1 MHQPPV
7 RFTYR
12 LLSYLISTIIAGQP
26 LLPAVGAVITPQN
39 GAGMDKAANGVPVV
53 NIATPNGAGISHNR
67 FTDYNVGKEGL
78 ILNNATGK
86 LNPTQLGG
94 LIQNNPNLKAGGEAK
109 GIINEV
115 TGGNRS
121 LLQGYTEVAG
131 KAANVMVAN
140 PYGITCDGCGF
151 INTPHA
157 TLTTGKPVMNA
168 DGSLQAL
175 EVTEGSITING
186 AGLDGTRSDAV
197 SIIARATEVNAAL
210 HAKDLTVTAGAN
222 RITADGR
229 VSALKG
235 EGDVPKVAVDTGA
248 LGGMYARRIHLT
260 STESGVGV
268 NLGNLYAREGDIIL
282 NSAGK
287 LVLKNSLAGGN
298 TTVTGTNVSL
308 SGDNKAGGNLSVTGT
323 TGLTLNQSRL
333 VTDKN
338 LVLSSSGQ
346 IVQNGGELT
355 AGQNA
360 MLSAQHLNQTSGTVN
375 AAENVTLTTT
385 DDTTLKGRSV
395 AGKTLTVSSGS
406 LNNGGTLVAGRDA
419 TVKTGTFSN
428 TGAVQGNGLKVTA
441 TDLTSTGSIKSGS
454 TLDISVRNATLS
466 GDAGAKDS
474 ARVTVSGTLENRGR
488 LVSDDVLTLSAT
500 QINNSGTLS
509 GAKELVVSADTLTT
523 TEKSVTNSDGNLMLN
538 SASSTLAG
546 ETSAGGT
553 VSVKGNSLKTTT
565 TAQTQG
571 NSVSVDVQNA
581 QLDGTQAARDILTLN
596 ASEKLTHSGKSSAPS
611 LSLSAPELTSSGVLV
626 ASALNTQSQTLTNSG
641 LLQGEASLTVNTQR
655 LDNQQNGTLY
665 SAADLT
671 LDIPDIR
678 NSGLITGDNGLTLN
692 TASLSNPGKITA
704 DTLNVRATT
713 LDGDGLLQGAGAL
726 ALAGDT
732 LSQGRNGRWL
742 TAGDL
747 SLRGKTLNTAGTTQG
762 QNLTVQADNWAN
774 SGSVLATGNLTAS
787 ATGQLTSTGDIMSQG
802 DTTLKAATTDNR
814 GSLLSAGTLSLNGN
828 SLDNSGTVQGNHIT
842 IRQNSVTNSGTLT
855 GIAALTLAARMD
867 MASPQPALMNNGGS
881 LLTSGDLT
889 ITAGSITSSGHWQ
902 GKRVLITADSLA
914 NSGAIQAADSL
925 TARLTGEL
933 VSAAGSKVTSNGE
946 MALSAL
952 NLSNSGQWIAKNLTL
967 KANSLTSA
975 GDITGVDALTLTVNQ
990 TLHNQTNGKL
1000 LSAGVLTLKADSAT
1014 NDGQLQGNATTITA
1028 GQLTNGGHLQGET
1041 LTLTA
1046 SGGVNNRSGGVLMS
1060 RNALNVSTATLS
1072 NQGTIQ
1078 GGGGVS
1084 LNATDRLQNDGK
1096 ILSGSN
1102 FTLTAQVLANTGSG
1116 LVQAATL
1123 LLDVVNTVNGGRVLA
1138 TGSADVKGTTLNNT
1152 GTLQGAELLV
1162 NYHTFS
1168 NSGTLLGTSGLGVKG
1183 SSLLQNGTGR
1193 LYSAGNLLLD
1203 AQDFSGQGQVVATG
1217 DVTLKLIAAL
1227 TNHGTLAAGKTL
1239 SVTSQNAITNGGV
1252 MQGDA
1257 MVLGAGEA
1265 FTNNGTLTAGKGN
1278 SVFSAQRLF
1287 LNAPG
1292 SLQAGGDVSLNSRSD
1307 ITISGFTGTAGS
1319 LTMNVAG
1326 TLLNS
1331 ALIYAGNNL
1340 KLFTDRLHNQHGDIL
1355 AGNSLWVQK
1364 DASGGANTEIINTSG
1379 NIETH
1384 QGDIVV
1390 RTGHL
1395 LNQREGFSATTT
1407 TRTNPSSIQGMGNAL
1422 VDIPLSLLPDGSYGY
1437 FTREVENQHGTPCNG
1452 HGACNITMDTLYYYA
1467 PFADSA
1473 TQRFL
1478 SSQNITTVTGADNPA
1493 GRIASGRNLSAEAER
1508 LENRASFILANGD
1521 IALSGRELSN
1531 QSWQTGTENEYLVY
1545 RYDPKTFYGS
1555 YATGSLDKLPLLSP
1569 EFENNTIR
1577 FSLDGREKD
1586 YTPGKTYYSVIQ
1598 AGGDVK
1604 TRFTSSIN
1612 NGTTTAHAGSV
1623 SPVVSAPVLN
1633 TLSQQTGG
1641 DSLTQTAL
1649 QQYEPVVVGSPQWHD
1664 ELAGALKN
1672 IAGGSPLTGQTGISD
1687 DWPLPSGNNGYLVPS
1702 TDPDSPYLITVNP
1715 KLDGLGQVD
1724 SHLFA
1729 GLYELLGAK
1738 PGQAPRETAPSY
1750 TDEKQFLG
1758 SSYFL
1763 DRLGLKPE
1771 KDYRFLG
1778 DAVFDT
1784 RYVSNA
1790 VLSRTGSRYLNG
1802 LGSDTEQMRYLMD
1815 NAARQQ
1821 KGLGLE
1827 FGVALTAEQIA
1838 QLDGS
1843 ILWWESA
1850 TINGQTVMVPKL
1862 YLSPEDITL
1871 HNGSVISGNNVQL
1884 AGGNITNSGGSI
1896 NAQNGLSLDSTGY
1909 IDNLNA
1915 GLISAGGSLD
1925 LSAIGDI
1932 SNISSVISGKTVQLE
1947 SVSGNISN
1955 ITRRQQWNAGSDS
1968 RYGGVHL
1975 SGTDTGPVATIKGTD
1990 SLSLDAGKNIDITGA
2005 TVSSGGTLGMSAGND
2020 INIAANLISGSKS
2033 QSGFWHTDDNSAS
2046 STTSQGSS
2054 ISAGGNLAMAAGH
2067 NLDVTASSVS
2077 AGHSALLSAG
2087 NDLSLNAVRES
2098 KNSRNGRSESHESHA
2113 AVSTVTAG
2121 DNLLLVAGRDV
2132 ASQAAGVAAEN
2143 NVVIRGG
2150 RDVNLVAE
2158 SAGAGDSYT
2167 SKKKKEINETVRQQG
2182 TEIASGG
2189 DTTVNAGRD
2198 ITAVASSVTATGNI
2212 SVNAGRDVALT
2223 TATESDYHYLET
2235 KKKSGGFLSKKTT
2248 HTISEDSASR
2258 EAGSLLSGNRVTVN
2272 AGDNLTVEGSDV
2284 VADQDVSLAAG
2295 NHVDVLAATS
2305 TDTSWR
2311 FKETKKSGLMGTG
2324 GIGFTIGSSKTTHDR
2339 REAGTTQSQSA
2350 STIGSTAGNVSI
2362 TAGKQAHISG
2372 SDVIANRDISITGDS
2387 VVVDPGHD
2395 RRTVD
2400 EKFEQKKSGLT
2411 VALSGTVGSAINN
2424 AVTSAQE
2431 TKESSDSRL
2440 KALQATKTALS
2451 GVQAGQAAAMATA
2464 TGDPNAT
2471 GVSLSLTTQK
2481 SKSQQHSES
2490 DTVSGSTLNA
2500 GNNLSVVATGKNRGD
2515 NRGDIVIA
2523 GSQLKAGGNTSLDAA
2538 NDILLSGA
2546 ANTQKTTGRNSS
2558 SGGGVGVSIGA
2569 GGNGAGIS
2577 VFAGVNAAKGSEK
2590 GNGTEWTET
2599 TTDSGKTV
2607 TINSGRDTVLN
2618 GAQVNGNRIIAD
2630 VGHDLLIS
2638 SQQDTSKY
2646 DSKQTSV
2653 AAGGSFTFGSMT
2665 GSGYIAASRDK
2676 MKSRFDSVA
2685 EQTGMFAGD
2694 GGFDITVGR
2703 HTQLDGAVIASTAT
2717 PDKNHLDTGTLG
2729 FSDLHN
2735 EADYKF
2741 SHSGISLSGGGSFG
2755 DKFQGNMP
2763 GGMISAGGHSGHAEG
2778 TTQAAV
2784 AEGTIT
2790 IRDRDNQKQN
2800 LANLSRDPAHA
2811 NDSISPIFDKE
2822 KEQRRL
2828 QTVGLISDIGSQVAD
2843 IARTQGELNA
2853 LKAAQDKYGPVPAD
2867 ATEEQR
2873 QAYLAKLRDTP
2884 EYKKEQ
2890 EKYGTGSDMQR
2901 GIQAATAALQGL
2913 VGGNMAGALAGAS
2926 APELANIIGHHAGID
2941 DNTAAKAIAHAILG
2955 GVTAALQGNS
2965 AAAGAIGAGTGEVIA
2980 SAIAKSLYPGVD
2992 PSKLTEDQKQ
3002 TVSTLATL
3010 SAGMAGGIASG
3021 DVAGAAAGAGAGK
3034 NVVENNALSLVA
3046 RGCAVA
3052 APCRTKVAEQL
3063 LEIGAKAGMAG
3074 LAGAAV
3080 KDMADRMTSDE
3091 LEHLIT
3097 LQMMGNDEIT
3107 TKYLSSLHDKYGSG
3121 AASNPNIGKDLTDA
3135 EKVELGG
3142 SGSGTGTPPPSE
3154 NDPKQQNEKTVDK
3167 LNQKQ
3172 ESAIKKIDNTIKNA
3186 LKDHDIIGTLK
3197 DMDGK
3202 PVPKEN
3208 GGYWD
3213 HMQEMQNTLRGLRNH
3228 ADTLKNVNNPE
3239 AQAAYGRATDAI
3251 NKIESALKGYGI

>member
-1 MHQPPV
+1 
-7 RFTYR
+7 
-12 LLSYLISTIIAGQP
+12 GD
-26 LLPAVGAVITPQN
+26 IT
-39 GAGMDKAANGVPVV
+39 
-53 NIATPNGAGISHNR
+53 
-67 FTDYNVGKEGL
+67 
-78 ILNNATGK
+78 
-86 LNPTQLGG
+86 
-94 LIQNNPNLKAGGEAK
+94 
-109 GIINEV
+109 
-115 TGGNRS
+115 
-121 LLQGYTEVAG
+121 
-131 KAANVMVAN
+131 
-140 PYGITCDGCGF
+140 
-151 INTPHA
+151 
-157 TLTTGKPVMNA
+157 
-168 DGSLQAL
+168 
-175 EVTEGSITING
+175 
-186 AGLDGTRSDAV
+186 LDASGR
-197 SIIARATEVNAAL
+197 
-210 HAKDLTVTAGAN
+210 LTVN
-222 RITADGR
+222 
-229 VSALKG
+229 
-235 EGDVPKVAVDTGA
+235 
-248 LGGMYARRIHLT
+248 
-260 STESGVGV
+260 
-268 NLGNLYAREGDIIL
+268 
-282 NSAGK
+282 
-287 LVLKNSLAGGN
+287 NSLATGA
-298 TTVTGTNVSL
+298 VTAKGQGVTL
-308 SGDNKAGGNLSVTGT
+308 TGDHKAGGNLSVSSRSDIVLSNG
-323 TGLTLNQSRL
+323 TLNS
-333 VTDKN
+333 DKN
-338 LVLSSSGQ
+338 LSLTAGGRITQQNEKLTAGRDVTLAAKNITQDTASQINAARDIVTVASDTLTTQGQ
-346 IVQNGGELT
+346 IT
-355 AGQNA
+355 AGQNLTA
-360 MLSAQHLNQTSGTVN
+360 SAT
-375 AAENVTLTTT
+375 TLTQ
-385 DDTTLKGRSV
+385 DGILLAKSH
-395 AGKTLTVSSGS
+395 AGLNAGT
-406 LNNGGTLVAGRDA
+406 LNN
-419 TVKTGTFSN
+419 S
-428 TGAVQGNGLKVTA
+428 GAVQGATLTLGSTTLSNSGSLLSGGPLTVNTRDFTQSGRTGAKGKVDITA
-441 TDLTSTGSIKSGS
+441 SGKLTSTGS
-454 TLDISVRNATLS
+454 
-466 GDAGAKDS
+466 
-474 ARVTVSGTLENRGR
+474 
-488 LVSDDVLTLSAT
+488 LVSDDALVLKAQDVTQNGVLSGGKGLTVSAQTLS
-500 QINNSGTLS
+500 SG
-509 GAKELVVSADTLTT
+509 K
-523 TEKSVTNSDGNLMLN
+523 KSVTHSDAAMTLN
-538 SASSTLAG
+538 VTTVALDG
-546 ETSAGGT
+546 ETSAGDT
-553 VSVKGNSLKTTT
+553 LRVQADRLS
-565 TAQTQG
+565 TAAG
-571 NSVSVDVQNA
+571 A
-581 QLDGTQAARDILTLN
+581 QLQSGKNLSINARDARLAGTQAAQQTMVVN

-626 ASALNTQSQTLTNSG
+626 GSALNTQSQTLTNSG
-641 LLQGEASLTVNTQR
+641 LLQGKASLTVNTQR

-678 NSGLITGDNGLTLN
+678 NSGLITGDNGLMLN
-692 TASLSNPGKITA
+692 AVSLSNPGKIIA

-732 LSQGRNGRWL
+732 LSQGSNGRWL
-742 TAGDL
+742 TADDL
-747 SLRGKTLNTAGTTQG
+747 TLRGKILNTAGTTQG
-762 QNLTVQADNWAN
+762 QNLTVQADRWAN

-802 DTTLKAATTDNR
+802 DTTLNAATTDNR
-814 GSLLSAGTLSLNGN
+814 GSLLSAGTLSLDGN
-828 SLDNSGTVQGNHIT
+828 SLDNRGTVQGNHVT

-902 GKRVLITADSLA
+902 GKQVLITADSLA

-933 VSAAGSKVTSNGE
+933 VSTAGSKVTSNGE

-990 TLHNQTNGKL
+990 TLNNHASGKL
-1000 LSAGVLTLKADSAT
+1000 LSAGVLTLKADSVK

-1041 LTLTA
+1041 LTLAA

-1102 FTLTAQVLANTGSG
+1102 LTLTAQVLANTGSG

-1152 GTLQGAELLV
+1152 GTLQGADLLV

-1239 SVTSQNAITNGGV
+1239 SVTSQNAVTNGGV

-1265 FTNNGTLTAGKGN
+1265 FTNNGMLTAGKGN

-1586 YTPGKTYYSVIQ
+1586 YTPGKTYYSIIQ

-1843 ILWWESA
+1843 ILWWESV

-1896 NAQNGLSLDSTGY
+1896 NAQNDLSLDSSGY

-1968 RYGGVHL
+1968 QYGGVHL

-2005 TVSSGGTLGMSAGND
+2005 TVSSGGDLGMSAGND

-2033 QSGFWHTDDNSAS
+2033 QSGFWHTDDNSSS

-2121 DNLLLVAGRDV
+2121 DNFLLVAGRDI
-2132 ASQAAGVAAEN
+2132 ASQAAGMAAEN

-2248 HTISEDSASR
+2248 RTISEDSATR

-2284 VADQDVSLAAG
+2284 VADRDVSLAAG

-2411 VALSGTVGSAINN
+2411 VALSGAVGSAINN
-2424 AVTSAQE
+2424 AATMAREAKE
-2431 TKESSDSRL
+2431 TSDSRL
-2440 KALQATKTALS
+2440 AALKGTQAVLS
-2451 GVQAGQAAAMATA
+2451 GVQAGVNHGLQQQSA
-2464 TGDPNAT
+2464 DPNNGI
-2471 GVSLSLTTQK
+2471 GVSISLNHQQ
-2481 SKSQQHSES
+2481 SKSETKYQH
-2490 DTVSGSTLNA
+2490 DIVSGSTLSA
-2500 GNNLSVVATGKNRGD
+2500 GNNVSVTATGKNKD
-2515 NRGDIVIA
+2515 HNNSGDILIT
-2523 GSQLKAGGNTSLDAA
+2523 GSQIKSGNDTSLNAQ
-2538 NDILLSGA
+2538 NDILLA
-2546 ANTQKTTGRNSS
+2546 AAADTRQTTGKNSS
-2558 SGGGVGVSIGA
+2558 KGGGVGVSF
-2569 GGNGAGIS
+2569 GGGTNGGGLSIFAGI
-2577 VFAGVNAAKGSEK
+2577 NGSEGREK
-2590 GNGTEWTET
+2590 GNGTTWTET
-2599 TTDSGKTV
+2599 TVDAGKNVSLT
-2607 TINSGRDTVLN
+2607 SGRDTTLS
-2618 GAQVNGNRIIAD
+2618 GAQVSGEKVTAD
-2630 VGHDLLIS
+2630 VGNNLTIS
-2638 SQQDTSKY
+2638 SLQDSDRY
-2646 DSKQTSV
+2646 DSRQNSV
-2653 AAGGSFTFGSMT
+2653 AAGGSFTFGSMS
-2665 GSGYIAASRDK
+2665 GSGYASISQDK
-2676 MKSRFDSVA
+2676 IKSNYDSVR
-2685 EQTGMFAGD
+2685 EQSGIYAGKD
-2694 GGFDITVGR
+2694 GFDVTVGN
-2703 HTQLDGAVIASTAT
+2703 HTQLNGAVIASTAT
-2717 PDKNHLDTGTLG
+2717 DDKNSLSTGTLG
-2729 FSDLHN
+2729 WSDIHN
-2735 EADYKF
+2735 QADYKA
-2741 SHSGISLSGGGSFG
+2741 SH
-2755 DKFQGNMP
+2755 
-2763 GGMISAGGHSGHAEG
+2763 
-2778 TTQAAV
+2778 T
-2784 AEGTIT
+2784 
-2790 IRDRDNQKQN
+2790 
-2800 LANLSRDPAHA
+2800 
-2811 NDSISPIFDKE
+2811 
-2822 KEQRRL
+2822 
-2828 QTVGLISDIGSQVAD
+2828 
-2843 IARTQGELNA
+2843 
-2853 LKAAQDKYGPVPAD
+2853 
-2867 ATEEQR
+2867 
-2873 QAYLAKLRDTP
+2873 
-2884 EYKKEQ
+2884 
-2890 EKYGTGSDMQR
+2890 
-2901 GIQAATAALQGL
+2901 
-2913 VGGNMAGALAGAS
+2913 
-2926 APELANIIGHHAGID
+2926 
-2941 DNTAAKAIAHAILG
+2941 
-2955 GVTAALQGNS
+2955 
-2965 AAAGAIGAGTGEVIA
+2965 
-2980 SAIAKSLYPGVD
+2980 
-2992 PSKLTEDQKQ
+2992 
-3002 TVSTLATL
+3002 
-3010 SAGMAGGIASG
+3010 
-3021 DVAGAAAGAGAGK
+3021 
-3034 NVVENNALSLVA
+3034 
-3046 RGCAVA
+3046 
-3052 APCRTKVAEQL
+3052 
-3063 LEIGAKAGMAG
+3063 
-3074 LAGAAV
+3074 
-3080 KDMADRMTSDE
+3080 
-3091 LEHLIT
+3091 
-3097 LQMMGNDEIT
+3097 
-3107 TKYLSSLHDKYGSG
+3107 
-3121 AASNPNIGKDLTDA
+3121 
-3135 EKVELGG
+3135 
-3142 SGSGTGTPPPSE
+3142 
-3154 NDPKQQNEKTVDK
+3154 
-3167 LNQKQ
+3167 
-3172 ESAIKKIDNTIKNA
+3172 
-3186 LKDHDIIGTLK
+3186 
-3197 DMDGK
+3197 
-3202 PVPKEN
+3202 
-3208 GGYWD
+3208 
-3213 HMQEMQNTLRGLRNH
+3213 
-3228 ADTLKNVNNPE
+3228 
-3239 AQAAYGRATDAI
+3239 
-3251 NKIESALKGYGI
+3251 

>member
-12 LLSYLISTIIAGQP
+12 LLSYLVSAIIAGQP

-157 TLTTGKPVMNA
+157 TLTTGRPVMNA

-268 NLGNLYAREGDIIL
+268 NLGNLYARDGDITL
-282 NSAGK
+282 DASGRLTVN
-287 LVLKNSLAGGN
+287 NSLATGA
-298 TTVTGTNVSL
+298 VTAKGQGVTL
-308 SGDNKAGGNLSVTGT
+308 TGDHKAGGNLSVSSRSDIVLSNG
-323 TGLTLNQSRL
+323 TLNSDKDLSLTAGGRITQQNEKLTAGRD
-333 VTDKN
+333 VTLAAKN
-338 LVLSSSGQ
+338 ITQDTASQINAARDIVTVASDTLTTQGQ
-346 IVQNGGELT
+346 IT
-355 AGQNA
+355 AGQNLTA
-360 MLSAQHLNQTSGTVN
+360 SAT
-375 AAENVTLTTT
+375 TLTQ
-385 DDTTLKGRSV
+385 DGILLAKGH
-395 AGKTLTVSSGS
+395 AGLDAGT
-406 LNNGGTLVAGRDA
+406 LNN
-419 TVKTGTFSN
+419 S
-428 TGAVQGNGLKVTA
+428 GAVQGASLTLGSTTLSNSGSLLSGGPLTVNTRDFTQSGRTGAKGKVDITA
-441 TDLTSTGSIKSGS
+441 SGKLTSTGS
-454 TLDISVRNATLS
+454 
-466 GDAGAKDS
+466 
-474 ARVTVSGTLENRGR
+474 
-488 LVSDDVLTLSAT
+488 LVSDDVLVLKAQDVT
-500 QINNSGTLS
+500 QNGVLS
-509 GAKELVVSADTLTT
+509 GGKGLTVSAQALSSGK
-523 TEKSVTNSDGNLMLN
+523 KSVTHSDAAMTLNVTTVALDGEN
-538 SASSTLAG
+538 SAGDTLRVQADKLSTAAG
-546 ETSAGGT
+546 
-553 VSVKGNSLKTTT
+553 
-565 TAQTQG
+565 
-571 NSVSVDVQNA
+571 A
-581 QLDGTQAARDILTLN
+581 QLQSGKNLSINARDARLAGTQAAQQTMVVN

-626 ASALNTQSQTLTNSG
+626 GSALNTQSQTLTNSG

-678 NSGLITGDNGLTLN
+678 NSGLITGDNGLMLN
-692 TASLSNPGKITA
+692 AVSLSNPGKIIA
-704 DTLNVRATT
+704 DTLSVRATT

-732 LSQGRNGRWL
+732 LSQGSHGRWL
-742 TAGDL
+742 TADDL

-762 QNLTVQADNWAN
+762 QNITVQADRWAN

-814 GSLLSAGTLSLNGN
+814 GSLLSAGTLSLDGN
-828 SLDNSGTVQGNHIT
+828 SLDNRGTVQGNHVT

-855 GIAALTLAARMD
+855 GIAALTLAAR

-933 VSAAGSKVTSNGE
+933 VSTAGSKVTSNGE

-990 TLHNQTNGKL
+990 TLHNHASGKL
-1000 LSAGVLTLKADSAT
+1000 LSAGVLTLKADSVT

-1041 LTLTA
+1041 LTLAA

-1072 NQGTIQ
+1072 NQSTIQ

-1102 FTLTAQVLANTGSG
+1102 LTLTAQVLANTGSG

-1152 GTLQGAELLV
+1152 GTLQGADLLV

-1227 TNHGTLAAGKTL
+1227 TNYGTLAAGKTL

-1292 SLQAGGDVSLNSRSD
+1292 SLQGGGDVSLNSRSD

-1364 DASGGANTEIINTSG
+1364 DASGGANTEIINNSG

-1843 ILWWESA
+1843 ILWWESV

-1896 NAQNGLSLDSTGY
+1896 NAQNDLSLDSSGY

-1968 RYGGVHL
+1968 QYGGVHL

-2005 TVSSGGTLGMSAGND
+2005 TVSSGGDLGMSAGND

-2033 QSGFWHTDDNSAS
+2033 QSGFWHTDDNSSS

-2121 DNLLLVAGRDV
+2121 DNLLLVAGRDI
-2132 ASQAAGVAAEN
+2132 ASQAAGMAAEN

-2284 VADQDVSLAAG
+2284 VADRDVSLAAG

-2451 GVQAGQAAAMATA
+2451 GVQAGQAATMASA

-2569 GGNGAGIS
+2569 GKGAGIS
-2577 VFAGVNAAKGSEK
+2577 VFASVNAAKGSEK

-2694 GGFDITVGR
+2694 GGFDITVGK

-2735 EADYKF
+2735 EADYKV

-2913 VGGNMAGALAGAS
+2913 AGGNLAGALAGAS

-2965 AAAGAIGAGTGEVIA
+2965 AAAGAIGAGTGEVIS
-2980 SAIAKSLYPGVD
+2980 SAIAKSLYPDVD

-3021 DVAGAAAGAGAGK
+3021 DVAGAAAGAGVGK
-3034 NVVENNALSLVA
+3034 NIAENNLVGGTESEQSKAAQTHGADVLSCNDA
-3046 RGCAVA
+3046 PGGEACKRGEAVN
-3052 APCRTKVAEQL
+3052 
-3063 LEIGAKAGMAG
+3063 KAY
-3074 LAGAAV
+3074 AGALATGSV
-3080 KDMADRMTSDE
+3080 ALLPGGAQAMWGLGAGANAGVSYLTDGTIDPTTAIIGGWVNVISAGNGVVGTVGWNATGGALGNWLEGKAPTSGALINGAGSAIGYGIGKGLSWGINSGANWLKDGWDPKFNP
-3091 LEHLIT
+3091 T
-3097 LQMMGNDEIT
+3097 LQ
-3107 TKYLSSLHDKYGSG
+3107 KY
-3121 AASNPNIGKDLTDA
+3121 TDI
-3135 EKVELGG
+3135 KGELGL
-3142 SGSGTGTPPPSE
+3142 SKEMTPSRIPGIAGDVSASFASE
-3154 NDPKQQNEKTVDK
+3154 YE
-3167 LNQKQ
+3167 
-3172 ESAIKKIDNTIKNA
+3172 
-3186 LKDHDIIGTLK
+3186 
-3197 DMDGK
+3197 GK
-3202 PVPKEN
+3202 
-3208 GGYWD
+3208 
-3213 HMQEMQNTLRGLRNH
+3213 
-3228 ADTLKNVNNPE
+3228 
-3239 AQAAYGRATDAI
+3239 
-3251 NKIESALKGYGI
+3251 KIESYIPEVKK

>member
-1 MHQPPV
+1 M
-7 RFTYR
+7 
-12 LLSYLISTIIAGQP
+12 
-26 LLPAVGAVITPQN
+26 
-39 GAGMDKAANGVPVV
+39 
-53 NIATPNGAGISHNR
+53 
-67 FTDYNVGKEGL
+67 
-78 ILNNATGK
+78 
-86 LNPTQLGG
+86 
-94 LIQNNPNLKAGGEAK
+94 
-109 GIINEV
+109 
-115 TGGNRS
+115 
-121 LLQGYTEVAG
+121 
-131 KAANVMVAN
+131 
-140 PYGITCDGCGF
+140 
-151 INTPHA
+151 
-157 TLTTGKPVMNA
+157 
-168 DGSLQAL
+168 
-175 EVTEGSITING
+175 
-186 AGLDGTRSDAV
+186 
-197 SIIARATEVNAAL
+197 
-210 HAKDLTVTAGAN
+210 
-222 RITADGR
+222 
-229 VSALKG
+229 
-235 EGDVPKVAVDTGA
+235 
-248 LGGMYARRIHLT
+248 
-260 STESGVGV
+260 
-268 NLGNLYAREGDIIL
+268 
-282 NSAGK
+282 
-287 LVLKNSLAGGN
+287 
-298 TTVTGTNVSL
+298 
-308 SGDNKAGGNLSVTGT
+308 
-323 TGLTLNQSRL
+323 
-333 VTDKN
+333 
-338 LVLSSSGQ
+338 
-346 IVQNGGELT
+346 
-355 AGQNA
+355 
-360 MLSAQHLNQTSGTVN
+360 
-375 AAENVTLTTT
+375 
-385 DDTTLKGRSV
+385 
-395 AGKTLTVSSGS
+395 
-406 LNNGGTLVAGRDA
+406 
-419 TVKTGTFSN
+419 
-428 TGAVQGNGLKVTA
+428 
-441 TDLTSTGSIKSGS
+441 
-454 TLDISVRNATLS
+454 
-466 GDAGAKDS
+466 
-474 ARVTVSGTLENRGR
+474 
-488 LVSDDVLTLSAT
+488 
-500 QINNSGTLS
+500 
-509 GAKELVVSADTLTT
+509 
-523 TEKSVTNSDGNLMLN
+523 
-538 SASSTLAG
+538 
-546 ETSAGGT
+546 
-553 VSVKGNSLKTTT
+553 
-565 TAQTQG
+565 
-571 NSVSVDVQNA
+571 
-581 QLDGTQAARDILTLN
+581 
-596 ASEKLTHSGKSSAPS
+596 
-611 LSLSAPELTSSGVLV
+611 
-626 ASALNTQSQTLTNSG
+626 
-641 LLQGEASLTVNTQR
+641 QGEASLTVNTQR

-1102 FTLTAQVLANTGSG
+1102 LTLTAQVLANTGSG

-1217 DVTLKLIAAL
+1217 DVTLKLIAVL
-1227 TNHGTLAAGKTL
+1227 TNYGTLAAGKTL

-1252 MQGDA
+1252 MLGDA

-1355 AGNSLWVQK
+1355 ADNSLWVQK
-1364 DASGGANTEIINTSG
+1364 DSSGTANSEIINRSG
-1379 NIETH
+1379 NIETTR
-1384 QGDIVV
+1384 GDI
-1390 RTGHL
+1390 TMNTAHL
-1395 LNQREGFSATTT
+1395 LNSWDAISASHEVIPGSSHGVISPVPENNRWWGVVRHDGVEYLAVYWGKGATVPDEYRI
-1407 TRTNPSSIQGMGNAL
+1407 RTG
-1422 VDIPLSLLPDGSYGY
+1422 
-1437 FTREVENQHGTPCNG
+1437 
-1452 HGACNITMDTLYYYA
+1452 DT
-1467 PFADSA
+1467 D
-1473 TQRFL
+1473 
-1478 SSQNITTVTGADNPA
+1478 TVTVSASGYAARISGGADMHIRA
-1493 GRIASGRNLSAEAER
+1493 GRLDNE
-1508 LENRASFILANGD
+1508 ASFILAGGSMTLSGD
-1521 IALSGRELSN
+1521 TLNNQGWQEGTTGKETVWRLASGSLPKAWFTEPWYKVYRQVSPDVTEASGTSPAGQYRAVISAAGDVSASFATDTGNTTVMPRAGGAGNTITVPSLNSLTPPTVSQGVSGEALLNESGTGITGPVWNDALPDTLKDIPGALSLS
-1531 QSWQTGTENEYLVY
+1531 G
-1545 RYDPKTFYGS
+1545 
-1555 YATGSLDKLPLLSP
+1555 A
-1569 EFENNTIR
+1569 
-1577 FSLDGREKD
+1577 
-1586 YTPGKTYYSVIQ
+1586 
-1598 AGGDVK
+1598 
-1604 TRFTSSIN
+1604 
-1612 NGTTTAHAGSV
+1612 SV
-1623 SPVVSAPVLN
+1623 SS
-1633 TLSQQTGG
+1633 
-1641 DSLTQTAL
+1641 
-1649 QQYEPVVVGSPQWHD
+1649 Y
-1664 ELAGALKN
+1664 
-1672 IAGGSPLTGQTGISD
+1672 
-1687 DWPLPSGNNGYLVPS
+1687 PLPSGNNGYFVPS
-1702 TDPDSPYLITVNP
+1702 TAPDSPYLITVNP
-1715 KLDGLGQVD
+1715 KLDGLGKVD
-1724 SHLFA
+1724 SSLFA
-1729 GLYELLGAK
+1729 GLYDLLRMQ
-1738 PGQAPRETAPSY
+1738 PGQAPRETDPAY

-1758 SSYFL
+1758 SSYIL

-1778 DAVFDT
+1778 DAAFDT
-1784 RYVSNA
+1784 RYVSN
-1790 VLSRTGSRYLNG
+1790 VILNQTGSRYING
-1802 LGSDTEQMRYLMD
+1802 TGSDLAQMKYLMD
-1815 NAARQQ
+1815 SAAAQQ
-1821 KGLGLE
+1821 KALGLT
-1827 FGVALTAEQIA
+1827 FGVSLTAGQVA
-1838 QLDGS
+1838 QLTRS
-1843 ILWWESA
+1843 ILWWESV

-1896 NAQNGLSLDSTGY
+1896 NAQNDLLLDSTGS

-1932 SNISSVISGKTVQLE
+1932 GNISSVISGKTVSLE
-1947 SVSGNISN
+1947 SATGNISN
-1955 ITRRQQWNAGSDS
+1955 LTRTEQWAMNNG
-1968 RYGGVHL
+1968 YNHF
-1975 SGTDTGPVATIKGTD
+1975 SGTDTGPLAAVRATD
-1990 SLSLDAGKNIDITGA
+1990 SLFMGAAGDISITGA
-2005 TVSSGGTLGMSAGND
+2005 A
-2020 INIAANLISGSKS
+2020 
-2033 QSGFWHTDDNSAS
+2033 
-2046 STTSQGSS
+2046 
-2054 ISAGGNLAMAAGH
+2054 
-2067 NLDVTASSVS
+2067 VS
-2077 AGHSALLSAG
+2077 AGDSVLLSAG
-2087 NDLSLNAVRES
+2087 NDLNMNAIQAGERRRYGGSGWYET
-2098 KNSRNGRSESHESHA
+2098 HA
-2113 AVSTVTAG
+2113 VAPTVTAG
-2121 DNLLLVAGRDV
+2121 NSLMLSAGRDV
-2132 ASQAAGVAAEN
+2132 NSQAAGITAEN
-2143 NVVIRGG
+2143 SMDIRAG
-2150 RDVNLVAE
+2150 RDVNMAAE
-2158 SAGAGDSYT
+2158 STGAGDHDST
-2167 SKKKKEINETVRQQG
+2167 FSMKTVHDSVRQQG
-2182 TEIASGG
+2182 TDMTSGG
-2189 DTTVNAGRD
+2189 DITVTAGRD
-2198 ITAVASSVTATGNI
+2198 ITSVATAVTAKGDI
-2212 SVNAGRDVALT
+2212 RVNAGHDIVLG
-2223 TATESDYHYLET
+2223 TATESDYHYSESGET
-2235 KKKSGGFLSKKTT
+2235 RNRLLSHQTT
-2248 HTISEDSASR
+2248 RTITEDSVTR
-2258 EAGSLLSGNRVTVN
+2258 EKGSLLSGNRVTVN

-2284 VADQDVSLAAG
+2284 VAERDVSLAAG

-2311 FKETKKSGLMGTG
+2311 FKETKKSGLTGTG
-2324 GIGFTIGSSKTTHDR
+2324 GIGFTIGSSKTSHDR

-2451 GVQAGQAAAMATA
+2451 GVQAGQAATMASA

-2569 GGNGAGIS
+2569 GKGAGIS
-2577 VFAGVNAAKGSEK
+2577 AFASVNAAKGREK

-2694 GGFDITVGR
+2694 GGFDITVGK

-2735 EADYKF
+2735 EADYKV

-2784 AEGTIT
+2784 ADGTIT

-2853 LKAAQDKYGPVPAD
+2853 LKAAKEATSETLPAN
-2867 ATEEQR
+2867 ATEKQR
-2873 QAYLAKLRDTP
+2873 QEYLAKLRDTQAYRN
-2884 EYKKEQ
+2884 EMA
-2890 EKYGTGSDMQR
+2890 KYGTGSEIQR

-2913 VGGNMAGALAGAS
+2913 AGGNLAGALAGAS
-2926 APELANIIGHHAGID
+2926 APELAHLLKSTEKDPAVN
-2941 DNTAAKAIAHAILG
+2941 AIAHAILG
-2955 GVTAALQGNS
+2955 GAVAAMQGNN
-2965 AAAGAIGAGTGEVIA
+2965 AAAGAAGAATGELA
-2980 SAIAKSLYPGVD
+2980 ARAIAGMLYPGVKQSD
-2992 PSKLTEDQKQ
+2992 LSEEQKQ
-3002 TVSTLATL
+3002 TISTLATV
-3010 SAGMAGGIASG
+3010 S
-3021 DVAGAAAGAGAGK
+3021 
-3034 NVVENNALSLVA
+3034 
-3046 RGCAVA
+3046 
-3052 APCRTKVAEQL
+3052 
-3063 LEIGAKAGMAG
+3063 AG
-3074 LAGAAV
+3074 LAGGLTGNSTASAAV
-3080 KDMADRMTSDE
+3080 GAQSGKNAVENNSLSAGWNNILPSGTQDYGQAVASWNQYAQDNNLTPEQVQEGMNRIAIGEGPSWGTTYKVHPVVQAGGDVSFIRGYTLSGTIDDNHISVNQGDIYSIGAHGGASIG
-3091 LEHLIT
+3091 LSFGPYFPGLINS
-3097 LQMMGNDEIT
+3097 NDNDYSINGGFGVGAVG
-3107 TKYLSSLHDKYGSG
+3107 LST
-3121 AASNPNIGKDLTDA
+3121 GKDGVSFTFGFGPSWGWSATEIKGVD
-3135 EKVELGG
+3135 VN
-3142 SGSGTGTPPPSE
+3142 GTSTSE
-3154 NDPKQQNEKTVDK
+3154 VYRYDFK
-3167 LNQKQ
+3167 
-3172 ESAIKKIDNTIKNA
+3172 
-3186 LKDHDIIGTLK
+3186 
-3197 DMDGK
+3197 
-3202 PVPKEN
+3202 
-3208 GGYWD
+3208 
-3213 HMQEMQNTLRGLRNH
+3213 
-3228 ADTLKNVNNPE
+3228 
-3239 AQAAYGRATDAI
+3239 
-3251 NKIESALKGYGI
+3251 

>member
-1 MHQPPV
+1 
-7 RFTYR
+7 
-12 LLSYLISTIIAGQP
+12 
-26 LLPAVGAVITPQN
+26 
-39 GAGMDKAANGVPVV
+39 
-53 NIATPNGAGISHNR
+53 
-67 FTDYNVGKEGL
+67 
-78 ILNNATGK
+78 
-86 LNPTQLGG
+86 
-94 LIQNNPNLKAGGEAK
+94 
-109 GIINEV
+109 
-115 TGGNRS
+115 
-121 LLQGYTEVAG
+121 
-131 KAANVMVAN
+131 
-140 PYGITCDGCGF
+140 
-151 INTPHA
+151 
-157 TLTTGKPVMNA
+157 
-168 DGSLQAL
+168 
-175 EVTEGSITING
+175 
-186 AGLDGTRSDAV
+186 
-197 SIIARATEVNAAL
+197 
-210 HAKDLTVTAGAN
+210 
-222 RITADGR
+222 
-229 VSALKG
+229 
-235 EGDVPKVAVDTGA
+235 
-248 LGGMYARRIHLT
+248 
-260 STESGVGV
+260 
-268 NLGNLYAREGDIIL
+268 
-282 NSAGK
+282 
-287 LVLKNSLAGGN
+287 
-298 TTVTGTNVSL
+298 
-308 SGDNKAGGNLSVTGT
+308 
-323 TGLTLNQSRL
+323 
-333 VTDKN
+333 
-338 LVLSSSGQ
+338 
-346 IVQNGGELT
+346 
-355 AGQNA
+355 
-360 MLSAQHLNQTSGTVN
+360 
-375 AAENVTLTTT
+375 
-385 DDTTLKGRSV
+385 
-395 AGKTLTVSSGS
+395 
-406 LNNGGTLVAGRDA
+406 
-419 TVKTGTFSN
+419 
-428 TGAVQGNGLKVTA
+428 
-441 TDLTSTGSIKSGS
+441 
-454 TLDISVRNATLS
+454 
-466 GDAGAKDS
+466 
-474 ARVTVSGTLENRGR
+474 
-488 LVSDDVLTLSAT
+488 
-500 QINNSGTLS
+500 
-509 GAKELVVSADTLTT
+509 
-523 TEKSVTNSDGNLMLN
+523 
-538 SASSTLAG
+538 
-546 ETSAGGT
+546 
-553 VSVKGNSLKTTT
+553 
-565 TAQTQG
+565 
-571 NSVSVDVQNA
+571 
-581 QLDGTQAARDILTLN
+581 
-596 ASEKLTHSGKSSAPS
+596 
-611 LSLSAPELTSSGVLV
+611 
-626 ASALNTQSQTLTNSG
+626 
-641 LLQGEASLTVNTQR
+641 
-655 LDNQQNGTLY
+655 
-665 SAADLT
+665 
-671 LDIPDIR
+671 
-678 NSGLITGDNGLTLN
+678 
-692 TASLSNPGKITA
+692 A

-742 TAGDL
+742 TADDL

-762 QNLTVQADNWAN
+762 QNITVQADRWAN

-1102 FTLTAQVLANTGSG
+1102 LTLTAQVLANTGSG

-1217 DVTLKLIAAL
+1217 DVTLKLIAVL
-1227 TNHGTLAAGKTL
+1227 TNYGTLAAGKTL

-1252 MQGDA
+1252 MLGDA

-1355 AGNSLWVQK
+1355 ADNSLWVQK
-1364 DASGGANTEIINTSG
+1364 DSSGTANSEIINRSG
-1379 NIETH
+1379 NIETTR
-1384 QGDIVV
+1384 GDI
-1390 RTGHL
+1390 TMNTAHL
-1395 LNQREGFSATTT
+1395 LNSWDAISASHEVIPGSSHGVISPVPENNRWWGVVRHDGVEYLAVYWGKGATVPDEYRI
-1407 TRTNPSSIQGMGNAL
+1407 RTG
-1422 VDIPLSLLPDGSYGY
+1422 
-1437 FTREVENQHGTPCNG
+1437 
-1452 HGACNITMDTLYYYA
+1452 DT
-1467 PFADSA
+1467 D
-1473 TQRFL
+1473 
-1478 SSQNITTVTGADNPA
+1478 TVTVSASGYAARISGGADMHIRA
-1493 GRIASGRNLSAEAER
+1493 GRLDNE
-1508 LENRASFILANGD
+1508 ASFILAGGSMTLSGD
-1521 IALSGRELSN
+1521 TLNNQGWQEGTTGKETVWRLASGSLPKAWFTEPWYKVYRQVSPDVTEASGTSPAGQYRAVISAAGDVSASFATDTGNTTVMPRAGGAGNTITVPSLNSLTPPTVSQGVSGEALLNESGTGITGPVWNDALPDTLKDIPGALSLS
-1531 QSWQTGTENEYLVY
+1531 G
-1545 RYDPKTFYGS
+1545 
-1555 YATGSLDKLPLLSP
+1555 A
-1569 EFENNTIR
+1569 
-1577 FSLDGREKD
+1577 
-1586 YTPGKTYYSVIQ
+1586 
-1598 AGGDVK
+1598 
-1604 TRFTSSIN
+1604 
-1612 NGTTTAHAGSV
+1612 SV
-1623 SPVVSAPVLN
+1623 SS
-1633 TLSQQTGG
+1633 
-1641 DSLTQTAL
+1641 
-1649 QQYEPVVVGSPQWHD
+1649 Y
-1664 ELAGALKN
+1664 
-1672 IAGGSPLTGQTGISD
+1672 
-1687 DWPLPSGNNGYLVPS
+1687 PLPSGNNGYFVPS
-1702 TDPDSPYLITVNP
+1702 TAPDSPYLITVNP
-1715 KLDGLGQVD
+1715 KLDGLGKVD
-1724 SHLFA
+1724 SSLFA
-1729 GLYELLGAK
+1729 GLYDLLRMQ
-1738 PGQAPRETAPSY
+1738 PGQAPRETDPAY

-1758 SSYFL
+1758 SSYIL

-1778 DAVFDT
+1778 DAAFDT
-1784 RYVSNA
+1784 RYVSN
-1790 VLSRTGSRYLNG
+1790 VILNQTGSRYING
-1802 LGSDTEQMRYLMD
+1802 TGSDLAQMKYLMD
-1815 NAARQQ
+1815 SAAAQQ
-1821 KGLGLE
+1821 KALGLT
-1827 FGVALTAEQIA
+1827 FGVSLTAGQVA
-1838 QLDGS
+1838 QLTRS
-1843 ILWWESA
+1843 ILWWESV

-1896 NAQNGLSLDSTGY
+1896 NAQNDLLLDSTGS

-1932 SNISSVISGKTVQLE
+1932 GNISSVISGKTVSLE
-1947 SVSGNISN
+1947 SATGNISN
-1955 ITRRQQWNAGSDS
+1955 LTRTEQWAMNNG
-1968 RYGGVHL
+1968 YNHF
-1975 SGTDTGPVATIKGTD
+1975 SGTDTGPLAAVRATD
-1990 SLSLDAGKNIDITGA
+1990 SLFMGAAGDISITGA
-2005 TVSSGGTLGMSAGND
+2005 A
-2020 INIAANLISGSKS
+2020 
-2033 QSGFWHTDDNSAS
+2033 
-2046 STTSQGSS
+2046 
-2054 ISAGGNLAMAAGH
+2054 
-2067 NLDVTASSVS
+2067 VS
-2077 AGHSALLSAG
+2077 AGDSVLLSAG
-2087 NDLSLNAVRES
+2087 NDLNMNAIQAGERRRYGGSGWYET
-2098 KNSRNGRSESHESHA
+2098 HA
-2113 AVSTVTAG
+2113 VAPTVTAG
-2121 DNLLLVAGRDV
+2121 NSLMLSAGRDV
-2132 ASQAAGVAAEN
+2132 NSQAAGITAEN
-2143 NVVIRGG
+2143 SMDIRAG
-2150 RDVNLVAE
+2150 RDVNMAAE
-2158 SAGAGDSYT
+2158 STGAGDHDST
-2167 SKKKKEINETVRQQG
+2167 FSMKTVHDSVRQQG
-2182 TEIASGG
+2182 TDMTSGG
-2189 DTTVNAGRD
+2189 DITVTAGRD
-2198 ITAVASSVTATGNI
+2198 ITSVATAVTAKGDI
-2212 SVNAGRDVALT
+2212 RVNAGHDIVLG
-2223 TATESDYHYLET
+2223 TATESDYHYSESGET
-2235 KKKSGGFLSKKTT
+2235 RNRLLSHQTT
-2248 HTISEDSASR
+2248 RTITEDSVTR
-2258 EAGSLLSGNRVTVN
+2258 EKGSLLSGNRVTVN

-2284 VADQDVSLAAG
+2284 VAERDVSLAAG

-2311 FKETKKSGLMGTG
+2311 FKETKKSGLTGTG
-2324 GIGFTIGSSKTTHDR
+2324 GIGFTIGSSKTSHDR

-2451 GVQAGQAAAMATA
+2451 GVQAGQAATMASA

-2569 GGNGAGIS
+2569 GKGAGIS
-2577 VFAGVNAAKGSEK
+2577 AFASVNAAKGREK

-2694 GGFDITVGR
+2694 GGFDITVGK

-2735 EADYKF
+2735 EADYKV

-2784 AEGTIT
+2784 ADGTIT

-2853 LKAAQDKYGPVPAD
+2853 LKAAKEATSETLPAN
-2867 ATEEQR
+2867 ATEKQR
-2873 QAYLAKLRDTP
+2873 QEYLAKLRDTQAYRN
-2884 EYKKEQ
+2884 EMA
-2890 EKYGTGSDMQR
+2890 KYGTGSEIQR

-2913 VGGNMAGALAGAS
+2913 AGGNLAGALAGAS
-2926 APELANIIGHHAGID
+2926 APELAHLLKSTEKDPAVN
-2941 DNTAAKAIAHAILG
+2941 AIAHAILG
-2955 GVTAALQGNS
+2955 GAVAAMQGNN
-2965 AAAGAIGAGTGEVIA
+2965 AAAGAAGAATGELA
-2980 SAIAKSLYPGVD
+2980 ARAIAGMLYPGVKQSD
-2992 PSKLTEDQKQ
+2992 LSEEQKQ
-3002 TVSTLATL
+3002 TISTLATV
-3010 SAGMAGGIASG
+3010 S
-3021 DVAGAAAGAGAGK
+3021 
-3034 NVVENNALSLVA
+3034 
-3046 RGCAVA
+3046 
-3052 APCRTKVAEQL
+3052 
-3063 LEIGAKAGMAG
+3063 AG
-3074 LAGAAV
+3074 LAGGLTGNSTASAAV
-3080 KDMADRMTSDE
+3080 GAQSGKNAVENNSLSAGWNNILPSGTQDYGQAVASWNQYAQDNNLTPEQVQEGMNRIAIGEGPSWGTTYKVHPVVQAGGDVSFIRGYTLSGTIDDNHISVNQGDIYSIGAHGGASIG
-3091 LEHLIT
+3091 LSFGPYFPGLINS
-3097 LQMMGNDEIT
+3097 NDNDYSINGGFGVGAVG
-3107 TKYLSSLHDKYGSG
+3107 LST
-3121 AASNPNIGKDLTDA
+3121 GKDGVSFTFGFGPSWGWSATEIKGVD
-3135 EKVELGG
+3135 VN
-3142 SGSGTGTPPPSE
+3142 GTSTSE
-3154 NDPKQQNEKTVDK
+3154 VYRYDFK
-3167 LNQKQ
+3167 
-3172 ESAIKKIDNTIKNA
+3172 
-3186 LKDHDIIGTLK
+3186 
-3197 DMDGK
+3197 
-3202 PVPKEN
+3202 
-3208 GGYWD
+3208 
-3213 HMQEMQNTLRGLRNH
+3213 
-3228 ADTLKNVNNPE
+3228 
-3239 AQAAYGRATDAI
+3239 
-3251 NKIESALKGYGI
+3251 

>member
-53 NIATPNGAGISHNR
+53 NIATPDGAGISHNR

-157 TLTTGKPVMNA
+157 TLTTGRPVMNA

-692 TASLSNPGKITA
+692 TASLSNPGKIIA

-747 SLRGKTLNTAGTTQG
+747 SLRGKTLHTAGTTQG

-802 DTTLKAATTDNR
+802 DTTLNAATTDNR
-814 GSLLSAGTLSLNGN
+814 GSLLSAGTLSLDGN
-828 SLDNSGTVQGNHIT
+828 SLDNRGTVQGNHVT

-855 GIAALTLAARMD
+855 GIAALMLAARMD

-902 GKRVLITADSLA
+902 GKQVLITADSLA

-933 VSAAGSKVTSNGE
+933 VSTAGSKVTSNGE

-990 TLHNQTNGKL
+990 TLNNHASGKL
-1000 LSAGVLTLKADSAT
+1000 LSAGVLTLKADSVK

-1102 FTLTAQVLANTGSG
+1102 LTLTAQVLANTGSG

-1138 TGSADVKGTTLNNT
+1138 TGSANVKGTTLNNT
-1152 GTLQGAELLV
+1152 GTLQGADLLV

-1355 AGNSLWVQK
+1355 ADNSLWVQK
-1364 DASGGANTEIINTSG
+1364 DSSGTANSEIINRSG
-1379 NIETH
+1379 NIETTR
-1384 QGDIVV
+1384 GDI
-1390 RTGHL
+1390 TMNTAHL
-1395 LNQREGFSATTT
+1395 LNSWDAISASHEVIPGSSHGVISPVPENNRWWGVVRHDGVEYLAVYWGKGATVPDEYRI
-1407 TRTNPSSIQGMGNAL
+1407 RTG
-1422 VDIPLSLLPDGSYGY
+1422 
-1437 FTREVENQHGTPCNG
+1437 
-1452 HGACNITMDTLYYYA
+1452 DT
-1467 PFADSA
+1467 D
-1473 TQRFL
+1473 
-1478 SSQNITTVTGADNPA
+1478 TVTVSASGYAARISGGADMHIRA
-1493 GRIASGRNLSAEAER
+1493 GRLDNE
-1508 LENRASFILANGD
+1508 ASFILAGGSMTLSGD
-1521 IALSGRELSN
+1521 TLNNQGWQEGTTGKETVWRLASGSLPKAWFTEPWYKVYRQVSPDVTEASGTSPAGQYRAVISAAGDVSASFATDTGNTTVMPRAGGAGNTITVPSLNSLTPPTVSQGVSGEALLNESGTGITGPVWNDALPDTLKDIPGALSLS
-1531 QSWQTGTENEYLVY
+1531 G
-1545 RYDPKTFYGS
+1545 
-1555 YATGSLDKLPLLSP
+1555 A
-1569 EFENNTIR
+1569 
-1577 FSLDGREKD
+1577 
-1586 YTPGKTYYSVIQ
+1586 
-1598 AGGDVK
+1598 
-1604 TRFTSSIN
+1604 
-1612 NGTTTAHAGSV
+1612 SV
-1623 SPVVSAPVLN
+1623 SS
-1633 TLSQQTGG
+1633 
-1641 DSLTQTAL
+1641 
-1649 QQYEPVVVGSPQWHD
+1649 Y
-1664 ELAGALKN
+1664 
-1672 IAGGSPLTGQTGISD
+1672 
-1687 DWPLPSGNNGYLVPS
+1687 PLPSGNNGYFVPS
-1702 TDPDSPYLITVNP
+1702 TAPDSPYLITVNP
-1715 KLDGLGQVD
+1715 KLDGLGKVD
-1724 SHLFA
+1724 SSLFA
-1729 GLYELLGAK
+1729 GLYDLLRMQ
-1738 PGQAPRETAPSY
+1738 PGQAPRETDPAY

-1758 SSYFL
+1758 SSYIL

-1778 DAVFDT
+1778 DAAFDT
-1784 RYVSNA
+1784 RYVSN
-1790 VLSRTGSRYLNG
+1790 VILNQTGSRYING
-1802 LGSDTEQMRYLMD
+1802 TGSDLAQMKYLMD
-1815 NAARQQ
+1815 SAAAQQ
-1821 KGLGLE
+1821 KALGLT
-1827 FGVALTAEQIA
+1827 FGVSLTAGQVA
-1838 QLDGS
+1838 QLTRS
-1843 ILWWESA
+1843 ILWWESV

-1896 NAQNGLSLDSTGY
+1896 NAQNDLLLDSTGS

-1932 SNISSVISGKTVQLE
+1932 GNISSVISGKTVSLE
-1947 SVSGNISN
+1947 SATGNISN
-1955 ITRRQQWNAGSDS
+1955 LTRTEQWAMNNG
-1968 RYGGVHL
+1968 YNHF
-1975 SGTDTGPVATIKGTD
+1975 SGTDTGPLAAVRATD
-1990 SLSLDAGKNIDITGA
+1990 SLFMGAAGDISITGA
-2005 TVSSGGTLGMSAGND
+2005 A
-2020 INIAANLISGSKS
+2020 
-2033 QSGFWHTDDNSAS
+2033 
-2046 STTSQGSS
+2046 
-2054 ISAGGNLAMAAGH
+2054 
-2067 NLDVTASSVS
+2067 VS
-2077 AGHSALLSAG
+2077 AGDSVLLSAG
-2087 NDLSLNAVRES
+2087 NDLNMNAIQAGERRRYGGSGWYET
-2098 KNSRNGRSESHESHA
+2098 HA
-2113 AVSTVTAG
+2113 VAPTVTAG
-2121 DNLLLVAGRDV
+2121 NSLMLSAGRDV
-2132 ASQAAGVAAEN
+2132 NSQAAGITAEN
-2143 NVVIRGG
+2143 SMDIRAG
-2150 RDVNLVAE
+2150 RDVNMAAE
-2158 SAGAGDSYT
+2158 STGAGDHDST
-2167 SKKKKEINETVRQQG
+2167 FSMKTVHDSVRQQG
-2182 TEIASGG
+2182 TDMTSGG
-2189 DTTVNAGRD
+2189 DITVTAGRD
-2198 ITAVASSVTATGNI
+2198 ITSVATAVTAKGDI
-2212 SVNAGRDVALT
+2212 RVNAGHDIVLG
-2223 TATESDYHYLET
+2223 TATESDYHYSESGET
-2235 KKKSGGFLSKKTT
+2235 RNRLLSHQTT
-2248 HTISEDSASR
+2248 RTITEDSVTR
-2258 EAGSLLSGNRVTVN
+2258 EKGSLLSGNRVTVN

-2284 VADQDVSLAAG
+2284 VAERDVSLAAG

-2538 NDILLSGA
+2538 NDVLLSGA

-2685 EQTGMFAGD
+2685 EQTGMFSGD
-2694 GGFDITVGR
+2694 GGFDITVGN

-2717 PDKNHLDTGTLG
+2717 ADKNSLDTGTLG
-2729 FSDLHN
+2729 FSDIHN
-2735 EADYKF
+2735 EADYKV

-2763 GGMISAGGHSGHAEG
+2763 GGMISAGGHSGYAEG

-2784 AEGTIT
+2784 ADGTIT

-2853 LKAAQDKYGPVPAD
+2853 LKAAKEATGETLPAN
-2867 ATEEQR
+2867 ATEKQR
-2873 QAYLAKLRDTP
+2873 QEYLAKLRDTQAYRN
-2884 EYKKEQ
+2884 EMA
-2890 EKYGTGSDMQR
+2890 KYGTGSEIQR

-2913 VGGNMAGALAGAS
+2913 AGGNLAGALAGAS
-2926 APELANIIGHHAGID
+2926 APELAHLLKSTEKDPAVN
-2941 DNTAAKAIAHAILG
+2941 AIAHAILG
-2955 GVTAALQGNS
+2955 GAVAAMQGNNV
-2965 AAAGAIGAGTGEVIA
+2965 AAGAAGAATGELA
-2980 SAIAKSLYPGVD
+2980 ARAIAGMLYPGVKQSD
-2992 PSKLTEDQKQ
+2992 LSEEQKQ
-3002 TVSTLATL
+3002 TISTLATV
-3010 SAGMAGGIASG
+3010 SAGLACGLTGNSTASAA
-3021 DVAGAAAGAGAGK
+3021 VGAQSGK
-3034 NVVENNALSLVA
+3034 NAVENNSLSDGWNNILPS
-3046 RGCAVA
+3046 GTQDYGQAVA
-3052 APCRTKVAEQL
+3052 SWNQYAQDNNLTPEQVQEGMNRIAIGEGPSWGTTYKVHPVVQAGGDVSFIRGYTLSGTIDDNHISVNQGDIYS
-3063 LEIGAKAGMAG
+3063 IGAHGGASIG
-3074 LAGAAV
+3074 LSFGPYFPGLINSNDNDYSINGGFGVGAV
-3080 KDMADRMTSDE
+3080 
-3091 LEHLIT
+3091 
-3097 LQMMGNDEIT
+3097 G
-3107 TKYLSSLHDKYGSG
+3107 LST
-3121 AASNPNIGKDLTDA
+3121 GKDGVSFTFGFGPSWGWSATEIKGVD
-3135 EKVELGG
+3135 VN
-3142 SGSGTGTPPPSE
+3142 GTSTSE
-3154 NDPKQQNEKTVDK
+3154 VYRYDFK
-3167 LNQKQ
+3167 
-3172 ESAIKKIDNTIKNA
+3172 
-3186 LKDHDIIGTLK
+3186 
-3197 DMDGK
+3197 
-3202 PVPKEN
+3202 
-3208 GGYWD
+3208 
-3213 HMQEMQNTLRGLRNH
+3213 
-3228 ADTLKNVNNPE
+3228 
-3239 AQAAYGRATDAI
+3239 
-3251 NKIESALKGYGI
+3251 

>member
-12 LLSYLISTIIAGQP
+12 LLSYLVSSLLATQP
-26 LLPAVGAVITPQN
+26 VLPAVAATLTPVGN
-39 GAGMDKAANGVPVV
+39 TSTDKAANGVPVV

-115 TGGNRS
+115 TGGKRS

-157 TLTTGKPVMNA
+157 TLTTGRPVMNA

-222 RITADGR
+222 RVTADGR

-268 NLGNLYAREGDIIL
+268 NLGNLYARDGDITL
-282 NSAGK
+282 DASGRLTVN
-287 LVLKNSLAGGN
+287 NSLATGA
-298 TTVTGTNVSL
+298 VTAKGQGVTL
-308 SGDNKAGGNLSVTGT
+308 TGDHKAGGNLSVSSRSDIVLSNG
-323 TGLTLNQSRL
+323 TLNSDKDLSLTAGGRITQQNEKLTAGRDVTLAAKNITQDTASQINAARDI
-333 VTDKN
+333 VTDASDT
-338 LVLSSSGQ
+338 LTTQGQ
-346 IVQNGGELT
+346 IT
-355 AGQNA
+355 AGQNLTA
-360 MLSAQHLNQTSGTVN
+360 SAT
-375 AAENVTLTTT
+375 TLTQ
-385 DDTTLKGRSV
+385 DGILLAKGH
-395 AGKTLTVSSGS
+395 AGLDAGT
-406 LNNGGTLVAGRDA
+406 LNN
-419 TVKTGTFSN
+419 S
-428 TGAVQGNGLKVTA
+428 GAVQGASLTLGSTTLSNSGSLLSGGPLTVNTRDFNQSGRTGAKGKVDITA
-441 TDLTSTGSIKSGS
+441 SGKLTSTGS
-454 TLDISVRNATLS
+454 
-466 GDAGAKDS
+466 
-474 ARVTVSGTLENRGR
+474 
-488 LVSDDVLTLSAT
+488 LVSDDVLVLKAQDVTQNGVLSGGKGLTVSAQTLS
-500 QINNSGTLS
+500 SG
-509 GAKELVVSADTLTT
+509 K
-523 TEKSVTNSDGNLMLN
+523 KSVTHSDAAMTLN
-538 SASSTLAG
+538 VTTVALDG
-546 ETSAGGT
+546 ETSAGDT
-553 VSVKGNSLKTTT
+553 LRVQADKLS
-565 TAQTQG
+565 TAAG
-571 NSVSVDVQNA
+571 A
-581 QLDGTQAARDILTLN
+581 QLQSGKNLSINARDARLAGTQAAQQTMVVN

-626 ASALNTQSQTLTNSG
+626 GSALNTQSQTLTNSG

-692 TASLSNPGKITA
+692 TASLSNPGKIIA

-787 ATGQLTSTGDIMSQG
+787 ASGQLTSTGDIMSQG

-814 GSLLSAGTLSLNGN
+814 GSLLSAGTPSLDGN
-828 SLDNSGTVQGNHIT
+828 SLDNSGTVQGNHVT
-842 IRQNSVTNSGTLT
+842 IRQNGVTNSGTLT
-855 GIAALTLAARMD
+855 GIAALTLAAR

-902 GKRVLITADSLA
+902 GKRVLITSDSLA

-933 VSAAGSKVTSNGE
+933 VSTAGSKVTSNGE

-975 GDITGVDALTLTVNQ
+975 GDITGVDALTLMVNQ
-990 TLHNQTNGKL
+990 TLNNHASGKL
-1000 LSAGVLTLKADSAT
+1000 LSAGVLTLKADSVT

-1041 LTLTA
+1041 LTLA
-1046 SGGVNNRSGGVLMS
+1046 VSGGVNNRSGGVLLS
-1060 RNALNVSTATLS
+1060 RNALNVSTTTLS

-1078 GGGGVS
+1078 GGGGAS

-1096 ILSGSN
+1096 ILSGGN
-1102 FTLTAQVLANTGSG
+1102 LTLTAQALANTGSG
-1116 LVQAATL
+1116 LVQAVTL
-1123 LLDVVNTVNGGRVLA
+1123 LLDVVNAVNGGRVLA
-1138 TGSADVKGTTLNNT
+1138 TGSTDVKGTSLNNS
-1152 GTLQGAELLV
+1152 GTLQGADLLV

-1364 DASGGANTEIINTSG
+1364 DSSGTANSEIINRSG
-1379 NIETH
+1379 NIETTR
-1384 QGDIVV
+1384 GDI
-1390 RTGHL
+1390 TMNTAHL
-1395 LNQREGFSATTT
+1395 LNSWDAISASHEVIPGSSHGVISPVPENNRWWGVVRHDGVEYLAVYWGEGATVPDEYRI
-1407 TRTNPSSIQGMGNAL
+1407 RTG
-1422 VDIPLSLLPDGSYGY
+1422 
-1437 FTREVENQHGTPCNG
+1437 
-1452 HGACNITMDTLYYYA
+1452 DTE
-1467 PFADSA
+1467 
-1473 TQRFL
+1473 
-1478 SSQNITTVTGADNPA
+1478 TVTVSASGHAARISGGADMHIRA
-1493 GRIASGRNLSAEAER
+1493 GRLDNE
-1508 LENRASFILANGD
+1508 ASFILAGGSMTLSGD
-1521 IALSGRELSN
+1521 TLNNQGWQEGTTGKETVWRLASGSLPKAWFTEPWYKVYRQVSTDATEASGTSPAGQYRAVISAAGDVSASFATDTGNTTVMPRAGGAGNTITVPSLNSLTPPTVSQGVSGEALLNESGTGITGPVWNDALPDTLKDIPGALSLS
-1531 QSWQTGTENEYLVY
+1531 G
-1545 RYDPKTFYGS
+1545 
-1555 YATGSLDKLPLLSP
+1555 A
-1569 EFENNTIR
+1569 
-1577 FSLDGREKD
+1577 
-1586 YTPGKTYYSVIQ
+1586 
-1598 AGGDVK
+1598 
-1604 TRFTSSIN
+1604 
-1612 NGTTTAHAGSV
+1612 SV
-1623 SPVVSAPVLN
+1623 SS
-1633 TLSQQTGG
+1633 
-1641 DSLTQTAL
+1641 
-1649 QQYEPVVVGSPQWHD
+1649 Y
-1664 ELAGALKN
+1664 
-1672 IAGGSPLTGQTGISD
+1672 
-1687 DWPLPSGNNGYLVPS
+1687 PLPSGNNGYFVPS

-1715 KLDGLGQVD
+1715 KLDGLGKVD
-1724 SHLFA
+1724 SSLFA
-1729 GLYELLGAK
+1729 GLYDLLRMQ
-1738 PGQAPRETAPSY
+1738 PGQAPRETDPAY

-1758 SSYFL
+1758 SSYIL

-1778 DAVFDT
+1778 DAAFDT
-1784 RYVSNA
+1784 RYVSN
-1790 VLSRTGSRYLNG
+1790 VILNQTGSRYING
-1802 LGSDTEQMRYLMD
+1802 TGSDLAQMKYLMD
-1815 NAARQQ
+1815 SAAAQQ
-1821 KGLGLE
+1821 KALGLT
-1827 FGVALTAEQIA
+1827 FGVSLTAGQVA
-1838 QLDGS
+1838 QLTRS
-1843 ILWWESA
+1843 LLWWESV

-1896 NAQNGLSLDSTGY
+1896 NAQNDLLLDSTGS

-1915 GLISAGGSLD
+1915 GLINAGGALN
-1925 LSAIGDI
+1925 LKAIGDI
-1932 SNISSVISGKTVQLE
+1932 GNISSVISGKTVSLE
-1947 SVSGNISN
+1947 SATGNISN
-1955 ITRRQQWNAGSDS
+1955 LTRTEQWAMNNG
-1968 RYGGVHL
+1968 YNHF
-1975 SGTDTGPVATIKGTD
+1975 SGTDTGPLAAVRATD
-1990 SLSLDAGKNIDITGA
+1990 SLFMGAAGDISITGA
-2005 TVSSGGTLGMSAGND
+2005 A
-2020 INIAANLISGSKS
+2020 
-2033 QSGFWHTDDNSAS
+2033 
-2046 STTSQGSS
+2046 
-2054 ISAGGNLAMAAGH
+2054 
-2067 NLDVTASSVS
+2067 VS
-2077 AGHSALLSAG
+2077 AGDSVLLSAG
-2087 NDLSLNAVRES
+2087 NDLNMNAIQAGERRRYGGSGWYET
-2098 KNSRNGRSESHESHA
+2098 HA
-2113 AVSTVTAG
+2113 VAPTVTAG
-2121 DNLLLVAGRDV
+2121 NSLMLSAGRDV
-2132 ASQAAGVAAEN
+2132 NSQAAGIMAEN
-2143 NVVIRGG
+2143 SMDIRAG
-2150 RDVNLVAE
+2150 RDVNMAAE
-2158 SAGAGDSYT
+2158 STGTGDHDST
-2167 SKKKKEINETVRQQG
+2167 FSMKTVHDSVRQQG
-2182 TEIASGG
+2182 TDMTSGG
-2189 DTTVNAGRD
+2189 DITVTAGRD
-2198 ITAVASSVTATGNI
+2198 ITSVATAVTAKGDI
-2212 SVNAGRDVALT
+2212 RVNAGHDIVLG
-2223 TATESDYHYLET
+2223 TATESDYHYSESGET
-2235 KKKSGGFLSKKTT
+2235 RNRLLSHQTT
-2248 HTISEDSASR
+2248 RTITEDSVTR
-2258 EAGSLLSGNRVTVN
+2258 EKGSLLSGNRVTVD

-2284 VADQDVSLAAG
+2284 VADRDVSLAAG

-2324 GIGFTIGSSKTTHDR
+2324 GIGFTTGSSKTTHDR

-2538 NDILLSGA
+2538 NDVLLSGA

-2577 VFAGVNAAKGSEK
+2577 VFASVNAAKGSEK

-2599 TTDSGKTV
+2599 TIDSGKTV

-2618 GAQVNGNRIIAD
+2618 GVQVNGNRIIAD

-2735 EADYKF
+2735 EADYKV

-2784 AEGTIT
+2784 ADGTIT

-2853 LKAAQDKYGPVPAD
+2853 LKVAQDKYGPLQAD

-2873 QAYLAKLRDTP
+2873 QAYLAKLRETP

-2890 EKYGTGSDMQR
+2890 EKFGTGSDIQR

-2913 VGGNMAGALAGAS
+2913 AGGNLAGALAGAS
-2926 APELANIIGHHAGID
+2926 APELANFIGHNAGIN
-2941 DNTAAKAIAHAILG
+2941 DNDAAKAIAHAILG
-2955 GVTAALQGNS
+2955 GVTAALQGNN
-2965 AAAGAIGAGTGEVIA
+2965 AAAGSVGAVSGELIA
-2980 SAIAKSLYPGVD
+2980 GAIAKVLYPD
-2992 PSKLTEDQKQ
+2992 EKDLSKLTEDQKQ
-3002 TVSTLATL
+3002 TLSTLASI
-3010 SAGMAGGIASG
+3010 SAGMAGG
-3021 DVAGAAAGAGAGK
+3021 VAGGNTAGVATGAAAGK
-3034 NVVENNALSLVA
+3034 NVVENNLL
-3046 RGCAVA
+3046 GGNEDTQ
-3052 APCRTKVAEQL
+3052 TKFVQ
-3063 LEIGAKAGMAG
+3063 
-3074 LAGAAV
+3074 
-3080 KDMADRMTSDE
+3080 
-3091 LEHLIT
+3091 EH
-3097 LQMMGNDEIT
+3097 
-3107 TKYLSSLHDKYGSG
+3107 
-3121 AASNPNIGKDLTDA
+3121 GKDIASCSTNPGGAECKRGEAVNKAIAAALVGGATGGVVIALTP
-3135 EKVELGG
+3135 E
-3142 SGSGTGTPPPSE
+3142 
-3154 NDPKQQNEKTVDK
+3154 
-3167 LNQKQ
+3167 
-3172 ESAIKKIDNTIKNA
+3172 AIA
-3186 LKDHDIIGTLK
+3186 
-3197 DMDGK
+3197 
-3202 PVPKEN
+3202 
-3208 GGYWD
+3208 
-3213 HMQEMQNTLRGLRNH
+3213 
-3228 ADTLKNVNNPE
+3228 A
-3239 AQAAYGRATDAI
+3239 AQAAVSACGANTVLCANEVSIWVAEMVAGDALPAGLTVAAVGKMSASELSELKALMAVEKQTGQKISAESLEKLMLDSGGKGNWSKELNNPQPNKVYHVDGDKIYKTDAQARPSQVEATLSPNVKDRNGYQQCKAGKCGLDGDEGGHLVASI
-3251 NKIESALKGYGI
+3251 FNGPGEKLNLVPMDGNLNKGAWKQMENTWAKALGEGKEVKVNIQPSYIGDSVRPAKFKVVYSIDGGRPIEKVFNNAPGGK

>member
-12 LLSYLISTIIAGQP
+12 LLSYLVSAIIAGQP

-157 TLTTGKPVMNA
+157 TLTTGRPVMNA

-268 NLGNLYAREGDIIL
+268 NLGNLYARDGDITL
-282 NSAGK
+282 DASGRLTVN
-287 LVLKNSLAGGN
+287 NSLATGA
-298 TTVTGTNVSL
+298 VTAKGQGVTL
-308 SGDNKAGGNLSVTGT
+308 TGDHKAGGNLSVSSRRDIVLSNG
-323 TGLTLNQSRL
+323 TLNSDKDLSLTAGGRITQQNEKLTAGRD
-333 VTDKN
+333 VTLAAKN
-338 LVLSSSGQ
+338 ITQDTASQINAARDIVTVASDTLTTQGQ
-346 IVQNGGELT
+346 IT
-355 AGQNA
+355 AGQNLTA
-360 MLSAQHLNQTSGTVN
+360 SAT
-375 AAENVTLTTT
+375 TLTQ
-385 DDTTLKGRSV
+385 DGILLAKGH
-395 AGKTLTVSSGS
+395 AGLDAGT
-406 LNNGGTLVAGRDA
+406 LNN
-419 TVKTGTFSN
+419 S
-428 TGAVQGNGLKVTA
+428 GAVQGASLTLGSTTLSNSGSLLSGGPLTVNTRDFTQSGRTGAKGKVDITA
-441 TDLTSTGSIKSGS
+441 SGKLTSTGS
-454 TLDISVRNATLS
+454 
-466 GDAGAKDS
+466 
-474 ARVTVSGTLENRGR
+474 
-488 LVSDDVLTLSAT
+488 LVSDDVLVLKAQDVT
-500 QINNSGTLS
+500 QNGVLS
-509 GAKELVVSADTLTT
+509 GGKGLTVSAQALSSGK
-523 TEKSVTNSDGNLMLN
+523 KSVTHSDAAMTLNVTTVALDGEN
-538 SASSTLAG
+538 SAGDTLRVQADKLSTAAG
-546 ETSAGGT
+546 
-553 VSVKGNSLKTTT
+553 
-565 TAQTQG
+565 
-571 NSVSVDVQNA
+571 A
-581 QLDGTQAARDILTLN
+581 QLQSGKNLSINARDARLAGTQAAQQTMVVN

-626 ASALNTQSQTLTNSG
+626 GSALNTQSQTLTNSG

-678 NSGLITGDNGLTLN
+678 NSGLITGDNGLMLN
-692 TASLSNPGKITA
+692 AVSLSNPGKIIA
-704 DTLNVRATT
+704 DTLSVRATT

-732 LSQGRNGRWL
+732 LSQGSHGRWL
-742 TAGDL
+742 TADDL

-762 QNLTVQADNWAN
+762 QNITVQADRWAN

-814 GSLLSAGTLSLNGN
+814 GSLLSAGTLSLDGN
-828 SLDNSGTVQGNHIT
+828 SLDNRGTVQGNHVT

-855 GIAALTLAARMD
+855 GIAALTLAAR

-933 VSAAGSKVTSNGE
+933 VSTAGSKVTSNGE

-990 TLHNQTNGKL
+990 TLHNHASGKL
-1000 LSAGVLTLKADSAT
+1000 LSAGVLTLKADSVT

-1041 LTLTA
+1041 LTLAA

-1072 NQGTIQ
+1072 NQSTIQ

-1102 FTLTAQVLANTGSG
+1102 LTLTAQVLANTGSG

-1152 GTLQGAELLV
+1152 GTLQGADLLV

-1227 TNHGTLAAGKTL
+1227 TNYGTLAAGKTL

-1292 SLQAGGDVSLNSRSD
+1292 SLQGGGDVSLNSRSD

-1364 DASGGANTEIINTSG
+1364 DASGGANTEIINNSG

-1843 ILWWESA
+1843 ILWWESV

-1896 NAQNGLSLDSTGY
+1896 NAQNDLSLDSSGY

-1968 RYGGVHL
+1968 QYGGVHL

-2005 TVSSGGTLGMSAGND
+2005 TVSSGGDLGMSAGND

-2033 QSGFWHTDDNSAS
+2033 QSGFWHTDDNSSS

-2121 DNLLLVAGRDV
+2121 DNLLLVAGRDI
-2132 ASQAAGVAAEN
+2132 ASQAAGMAAEN

-2284 VADQDVSLAAG
+2284 VADRDVSLAAG

-2451 GVQAGQAAAMATA
+2451 GVQAGQAATMASA

-2569 GGNGAGIS
+2569 GKGAGIS
-2577 VFAGVNAAKGSEK
+2577 VFASVNAAKGSEK

-2694 GGFDITVGR
+2694 GGFDITVGK

-2735 EADYKF
+2735 EADYKV

-2913 VGGNMAGALAGAS
+2913 AGGNLAGALAGAS

-2965 AAAGAIGAGTGEVIA
+2965 AAAGAIGAGTGEVIS
-2980 SAIAKSLYPGVD
+2980 SAIAKSLYPDVD

-3021 DVAGAAAGAGAGK
+3021 DVAGAAAGAGVGK
-3034 NVVENNALSLVA
+3034 NIAENNLVGGTESEQSKAAQTHGADVLSCNDA
-3046 RGCAVA
+3046 PGGEACKRGEAVN
-3052 APCRTKVAEQL
+3052 
-3063 LEIGAKAGMAG
+3063 KAY
-3074 LAGAAV
+3074 AGALATGSV
-3080 KDMADRMTSDE
+3080 ALLPGGAQAMWGLGAGANAGVSYLTDGTIDPTTAIIGGWVNVISAGNGVVGTVGWNATGGALGNWLEGKAPTSGALINGAGSAIGYGIGKGLSWGINSGANWLKDGWDPKFNP
-3091 LEHLIT
+3091 T
-3097 LQMMGNDEIT
+3097 LQ
-3107 TKYLSSLHDKYGSG
+3107 KY
-3121 AASNPNIGKDLTDA
+3121 TDI
-3135 EKVELGG
+3135 KGELGL
-3142 SGSGTGTPPPSE
+3142 SKEMTPSRIPGIAGDVSASFASE
-3154 NDPKQQNEKTVDK
+3154 YE
-3167 LNQKQ
+3167 
-3172 ESAIKKIDNTIKNA
+3172 
-3186 LKDHDIIGTLK
+3186 
-3197 DMDGK
+3197 GK
-3202 PVPKEN
+3202 
-3208 GGYWD
+3208 
-3213 HMQEMQNTLRGLRNH
+3213 
-3228 ADTLKNVNNPE
+3228 
-3239 AQAAYGRATDAI
+3239 
-3251 NKIESALKGYGI
+3251 KIESYIPEVKK